1 MSRPTYRGL
10 TAFEPFTV
18 HMRQATLAA
27 ACALVAACSP
37 SPDAAADIA
46 AIAQVNERI
55 LSALN
60 AGDWARLN
68 ELTDESYVAII
79 GGAAIQGKDQLEA
92 ANQRFLEQWQDEEHW
107 LPEETL
113 VDGDLAVQRGSFT
126 MKLTPRSGGESRDL
140 AGTYVHVYQR
150 KPDGAWALTRAMAA
164 ERTRN

>member
-1 MSRPTYRGL
+1 MQHTRL
-10 TAFEPFTV
+10 IL
-18 HMRQATLAA
+18 LAA
-27 ACALVAACSP
+27 SVALVAACNP
-37 SPDAAADIA
+37 PPEVAADIA
-46 AIAQVNERI
+46 AIGEVNARM

-79 GGAAIQGKDQLEA
+79 GGNAIQGKAQLEA

-126 MKLTPRSGGESRDL
+126 MRLTPKSGGESRDL

-150 KPDGAWALTRAMAA
+150 KPDGSWALTRAIAA
-164 ERTRN
+164 ERASN